1 MPPAPVLTEDE
12 LRAALDDLPGW
23 TPQDE
28 RIVKTFRFRDFAGAL
43 DFLNRVAQPAE
54 EQDHHPDVAI
64 HWNELTL
71 TLWTHAS
78 GGITRRDVRLAHAI
92 EQLAGAR

>member
-1 MPPAPVLTEDE
+1 MPAAPLLTEDE

-23 TPQDE
+23 AYEDE
-28 RIVKTFRFRDFAGAL
+28 RIVKTFRFRDFAEAL
-43 DFLNRVAQPAE
+43 SFLNRVAQPAE

-64 HWNELTL
+64 HWNEITL

-78 GGITRRDVRLAHAI
+78 GGITRRDVRLADAI
-92 EQLAGAR
+92 ERLAAAQ